1 MNTGELKKI
10 TENLIE
16 TFNTA
21 GQESIDLYKKGLKI
35 KIKEDKSPVSN
46 GDLRTNELITKKIIE
61 LTPNIPIVSEE
72 SVDYPEFGHA
82 VGNSVKD
89 GESAKGIVVCGS
101 GIGISM
107 AANKVEGIRAALCTT
122 PEHAL
127 MSRLHNDANVLAI
140 GARMTDF
147 DIILEIVD
155 TWLSSEFEGGRHS
168 RRVNKIEVS

>member
-1 MNTGELKKI
+1 MKI
-10 TENLIE
+10 SIGADH
-16 TFNTA
+16 A
-21 GQESIDLYKKGLKI
+21 GFSVKEKIREYLESKGYRIL
-35 KIKEDKSPVSN
+35 DK
-46 GDLRTNELITKKIIE
+46 GAY
-61 LTPNIPIVSEE
+61 SEE

-140 GARMTDF
+140 GARMTNF
-147 DIILEIVD
+147 DVILEIVD
-155 TWLSSEFEGGRHS
+155 TWLRSEFEGGRHS
-168 RRVNKIEVS
+168 RRVNKIEVL

>member
-1 MNTGELKKI
+1 MKI
-10 TENLIE
+10 SIGADH
-16 TFNTA
+16 A
-21 GQESIDLYKKGLKI
+21 GFSVKEKIREYLESKGYRIL
-35 KIKEDKSPVSN
+35 DK
-46 GDLRTNELITKKIIE
+46 GAY
-61 LTPNIPIVSEE
+61 SEE

-140 GARMTDF
+140 GARMTNF
-147 DIILEIVD
+147 DVILEIVD

-168 RRVNKIEVS
+168 RRVNKIEVL

>member
-1 MNTGELKKI
+1 MKI
-10 TENLIE
+10 SIGADH
-16 TFNTA
+16 A
-21 GQESIDLYKKGLKI
+21 GFSVKEKIREYLESKGYRIL
-35 KIKEDKSPVSN
+35 DK
-46 GDLRTNELITKKIIE
+46 GTY
-61 LTPNIPIVSEE
+61 SEE

-140 GARMTDF
+140 GARMTNF
-147 DIILEIVD
+147 DVILEIVD

>member
-1 MNTGELKKI
+1 MKI
-10 TENLIE
+10 SIGADH
-16 TFNTA
+16 A
-21 GQESIDLYKKGLKI
+21 GFSVKEKIREYLESKGYRIL
-35 KIKEDKSPVSN
+35 DK
-46 GDLRTNELITKKIIE
+46 GAY
-61 LTPNIPIVSEE
+61 SEE

-147 DIILEIVD
+147 DIILEIID
-155 TWLSSEFEGGRHS
+155 TWLRSEFEGGRHS
-168 RRVNKIEVS
+168 RRVNKIEVL